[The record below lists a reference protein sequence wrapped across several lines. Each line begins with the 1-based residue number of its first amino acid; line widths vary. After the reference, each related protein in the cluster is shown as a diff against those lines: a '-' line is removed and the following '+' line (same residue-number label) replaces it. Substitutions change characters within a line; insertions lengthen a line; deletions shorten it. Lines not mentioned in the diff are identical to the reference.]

1 MIVYLFALEV
11 LLHASMYTQGI
22 MVFSLFC
29 FHSRLH
35 HCYNVNYLIFS
46 NVILHIP
53 CEHKVPYL
61 WDVLEHHRKLKNFD
75 PRALEIQKISTKQ
88 SQLNNTYRGKLM
100 FHQFSTKMA
109 VLMSVLATSDLFHI
123 FTPLIK
129 FYRFNYHVLK
139 GTDVLKIWFIKTWVG
154 FCLNTRK
161 GFLLEDSF

>member
-1 MIVYLFALEV
+1 MLVYIRKVLWYFHCFAFILGFAI
-11 LLHASMYTQGI
+11 LITLTI
-22 MVFSLFC
+22 
-29 FHSRLH
+29 
-35 HCYNVNYLIFS
+35 LIFS
-46 NVILHIP
+46 NVNLHIP

-88 SQLNNTYRGKLM
+88 SQLNNTYREKLM

-129 FYRFNYHVLK
+129 FYRFNYQLLN
-139 GTDVLKIWFIKTWVG
+139 GTDVLKIWFIK
-154 FCLNTRK
+154 
-161 GFLLEDSF
+161 

>member
-1 MIVYLFALEV
+1 MLVCIRKVLWYFHCFAFILGSAIAIT
-11 LLHASMYTQGI
+11 LTI
-22 MVFSLFC
+22 
-29 FHSRLH
+29 
-35 HCYNVNYLIFS
+35 LIFS
-46 NVILHIP
+46 YVILHIP

-88 SQLNNTYRGKLM
+88 TQLNNTYRGKLM

-139 GTDVLKIWFIKTWVG
+139 DTDVLKIWFIKTWVG

>member
-1 MIVYLFALEV
+1 MLVYIRKVLWYFHCFAFILGSAI
-11 LLHASMYTQGI
+11 LITLTI
-22 MVFSLFC
+22 
-29 FHSRLH
+29 
-35 HCYNVNYLIFS
+35 LIFS
-46 NVILHIP
+46 NVNLHIP

-88 SQLNNTYRGKLM
+88 SQLNNTYREKLM

-129 FYRFNYHVLK
+129 FYRFNYQLLN
-139 GTDVLKIWFIKTWVG
+139 GTDVLKIWFIK
-154 FCLNTRK
+154 
-161 GFLLEDSF
+161 

>member
-1 MIVYLFALEV
+1 MLVCIRKVLWYFHCFAFILGSTIAIT
-11 LLHASMYTQGI
+11 LTI
-22 MVFSLFC
+22 
-29 FHSRLH
+29 
-35 HCYNVNYLIFS
+35 LIFS